1 MSLVVGRLGNQ
12 TGQRQQRDQ
21 VREYHQAVEQVGQ
34 VPYQINMQCGADHD
48 ADNNDSGVNLN
59 SLVAEQR
66 LYVLLTEEIPADD
79 GREREEQHADGNKKK
94 PCLPSQAKP

>member
-1 MSLVVGRLGNQ
+1 MSFRDSLLHNVLIVSRFGNQ

-48 ADNNDSGVNLN
+48 ADNNDSGIYLDC
-59 SLVAEQR
+59 LAAE
-66 LYVLLTEEIPADD
+66 
-79 GREREEQHADGNKKK
+79 H
-94 PCLPSQAKP
+94 LPLRSAHRRNTNR

>member
-1 MSLVVGRLGNQ
+1 MGRLGNQ

-21 VREYHQAVEQVGQ
+21 VREYHQAVEQVRQ
-34 VPYQINMQCGADHD
+34 VPYQINMQCGANHD

-59 SLVAEQR
+59 SLVAEQC

-79 GREREEQHADGNKKK
+79 GREREEQMNGLTILSHKES
-94 PCLPSQAKP
+94 LLHRL